1 MKICLDYGHTLTGLD
16 TGAVGC
22 GYKEQDCTRE
32 IGKMVKAKLQTLGHI
47 VYETNI
53 DGGVTSIS
61 DSMYKRY
68 SVANNNNVDLCVS
81 IHLNSGGGTGS
92 EIFTYNAKDVAGAS
106 VILSKLNALGLKNR
120 GIKSGNNLAMVS
132 KPKATA
138 MLIEVCFID
147 SVADMNLYASRKE
160 KIANAIVEGLTGQT
174 VITTRSEK
182 AYVVTGYLPHAYDN
196 YDGVDINYVLS
207 YFKGI
212 KCYVRGNTKGVW
224 IETQS
229 LPIEKCN
236 ELKKTLGSWFF
247 SIEK

>member
-16 TGAVGC
+16 TGAIGC

-32 IGKMVKAKLQTLGHI
+32 IGRMVKTKLQALGHT

-53 DGGVTSIS
+53 DSGVTSIS

-92 EIFTYNAKDVAGAS
+92 EIFTYNAKDVSGAS
-106 VILSKLNALGLKNR
+106 KILAKLNALGLRNR

-138 MLIEVCFID
+138 MLIEICFID
-147 SVADMNLYASRKE
+147 SVADMNLYASKKE
-160 KIANAIVEGLTGQT
+160 EIANAIVEGLTGQT
-174 VITTRSEK
+174 VITTSSEM
-182 AYVVTGYLPHAYDN
+182 AYVVTSYLPHAYAD
-196 YDGVDINYVLS
+196 YDGVDINYILS

-212 KCYVRGNTKGVW
+212 KCYVRGNAKGIW
-224 IETQS
+224 IETEFLS
-229 LPIEKCN
+229 MNKCN
-236 ELKKTLGSWFF
+236 QLKNSLGSWFY